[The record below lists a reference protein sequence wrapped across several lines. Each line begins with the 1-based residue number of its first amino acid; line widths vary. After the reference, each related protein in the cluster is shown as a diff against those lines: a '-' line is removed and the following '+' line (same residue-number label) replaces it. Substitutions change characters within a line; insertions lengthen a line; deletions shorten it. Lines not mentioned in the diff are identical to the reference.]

1 MKTLI
6 SFAKALLGA
15 IGRHNVGMLAAA
27 VSFFGFSAMIPL
39 LLSLIFG
46 ATLLVPEAWV
56 RRALTVLSRALV
68 PTLPSESSL
77 LTDSI
82 ARLMELRS
90 RMSWIALLSLL
101 WTAIGGFVAYQQILD
116 FIWGARQRR
125 SFVLQYVVGFVTMTV
140 VLLRSVVI
148 DAGGSGWFS
157 IVTLGS
163 YIAFPVLLFLATY
176 LSYRFLPSSRLREP
190 YLWLGAAVSTVAIVV
205 SRMLFGW
212 YLGHLGQYQMIYGA
226 LTFVMLLLFWIYIVS
241 NIVLI
246 AAEFIVCLSQFRH
259 AGGPDGG
266 GRAGLRLGRAPVNRR
281 GETRARIGAKARAT
295 AGAGAGAGAG
305 ASVRTRRKGLS

>member
-6 SFAKALLGA
+6 SFVKALVGS

-27 VSFFGFSAMIPL
+27 VSFFGFSALIPL

-46 ATLLVPEAWV
+46 ATLVVPEAWV
-56 RRALTVLSRALV
+56 RHALTVLARALI

-82 ARLMELRS
+82 ARLMALRS
-90 RMSWIALLSLL
+90 RMSLIALLSLL

-116 FIWGARQRR
+116 FIWGARHRR
-125 SFVLQYVVGFVTMTV
+125 SFILQYVVGFVTMTV
-140 VLLRSVVI
+140 VLLLTVLSSAVTLLPQLLQRVMVI
-148 DAGGSGWFS
+148 DAEGASWYS
-157 IVTLGS
+157 LVTLGS
-163 YIAFPVLLFLATY
+163 SIAFPVLLCLSTY

-246 AAEFIVCLSQFRH
+246 AAEFIVCLSQFRQ
-259 AGGPDGG
+259 AGAPEGG
-266 GRAGLRLGRAPVNRR
+266 GRADRGFGRDLRPERRPVPS
-281 GETRARIGAKARAT
+281 RAR
-295 AGAGAGAGAG
+295 
-305 ASVRTRRKGLS
+305 V